1 MINGSGTQAA
11 SSGTAAKVKSQGGG
25 AERPETTADSTET
38 RRVFV
43 RITKGQEVVTLRV
56 NTRLLSEQERIEK
69 DNEMIRRQ
77 GRGF

>member
-1 MINGSGTQAA
+1 
-11 SSGTAAKVKSQGGG
+11 
-25 AERPETTADSTET
+25 
-38 RRVFV
+38 
-43 RITKGQEVVTLRV
+43 V